1 LFARGLKTKIAINIA
16 ILIFI
21 AMLSINVVTVM
32 TAQRDIIRKE
42 ASKGFF
48 ILSTLEENLQ
58 TVLQFEQDPVA
69 NRSRT
74 ELNRLF
80 TEAGISSALIRGKN
94 NEMIYFGTP
103 TEVLQNELMRRCGQA
118 MQSRKRAT
126 NFVGTTWGVFWKQP
140 NDLII
145 STPLLHNGH
154 LLAGVSI
161 VLPLN
166 EIYKTLRR
174 SQKILFFFLFVN
186 TALLTF
192 IGLYRLSKVYF
203 QPLARLARRAE
214 DYREDDEMIFSVRK
228 EDNELHKLS
237 GALNSMLR
245 RISADKEK
253 LRSTVNSLELANLK
267 LTKAQ
272 AEIIRAEK
280 LASVGRLSAGIAH
293 EIGNPIG
300 IVMGYLELLKQKDIP
315 DTERKEY
322 IHRTEEEIERINTI
336 IRQLL
341 EISRPSNTGLK
352 IVSVH
357 DLIDDIAQVLKVQ
370 PLMSNIDLECRLD
383 AQNDRVLADSNQLR
397 QVFLNLIINAA
408 DAISSEDKAF
418 EGKLL
423 IRSLLVGE
431 IPEDEDGCAVGHEGD
446 TGASEDPVRLR
457 APVPNPDT
465 PLQDRKANLKI
476 MFIDNGPGIP
486 EENIGN
492 IFDPFYTTKEP
503 GKGTGLG
510 LSVSF
515 MIVEGFG
522 GKMTV
527 SSEIEEGTTLTL
539 LLPVV
544 ESETSISKDENFSN
558 AMLPIR
564 ENGMENPENIRP
576 SLEKNKQG
584 LKQNDS

>member
-1 LFARGLKTKIAINIA
+1 MFARGLKTKIAINIA
-16 ILIFI
+16 ILFFV
-21 AMLSINVVTVM
+21 AMLLINVVTLM
-32 TAQRDIIRKE
+32 TAKRDIIRKE

-48 ILSTLEENLQ
+48 ILSSLEKDL
-58 TVLQFEQDPVA
+58 LLSLHFERNSGA
-69 NRSRT
+69 NKSRAAV
-74 ELNRLF
+74 NRLF
-80 TEAGISSALIRGKN
+80 AEAGIASALVRGKN
-94 NEMIYFGTP
+94 NEMVYFGTSA
-103 TEVLQNELMRRCGQA
+103 EVLQNELLKRCGQV
-118 MQSRKRAT
+118 MQSRKQAT
-126 NFVGTTWGVFWKQP
+126 SLIGSTWGVFWKQP
-140 NDLII
+140 KDLII
-145 STPLLHNGH
+145 SKPLMQNGH
-154 LLAGVSI
+154 VLAGVSI

-174 SQKILFFFLFVN
+174 SQKLLFFFLFIN
-186 TALLTF
+186 TAILTF

-214 DYREDDEMIFSVRK
+214 EYREDDEMLFSVRK

-245 RISADKEK
+245 RISADKEI
-253 LRSTVNSLELANLK
+253 LRSTVNSLELANLE

-300 IVMGYLELLKQKDIP
+300 IVMGYLELIKQKDIP
-315 DTERKEY
+315 DNERKEY

-341 EISRPSNTGLK
+341 EISRPSNAGLK

-357 DLIDDIAQVLKVQ
+357 DLIDDTAQVLKVQ
-370 PLMSNIDLECRLD
+370 PLMSDIKLECRLD

-408 DAISSEDKAF
+408 DAISSKNKAF
-418 EGKLL
+418 EGKFL
-423 IRSLLVGE
+423 ICSSLVGGTQE
-431 IPEDEDGCAVGHEGD
+431 HEDVYISDHEDD
-446 TGASEDPVRLR
+446 MGAIEDPARR
-457 APVPNPDT
+457 RFRIPAT
-465 PLQDRKANLKI
+465 LQPERKTQLKI

-486 EENIGN
+486 KENIGN

-527 SSEIEEGTTLTL
+527 SSKIGEGTTLTL

-544 ESETSISKDENFSN
+544 ENEAGITQDEDFTENALPVTVDGVENSEKSGPLSS
-558 AMLPIR
+558 
-564 ENGMENPENIRP
+564 
-576 SLEKNKQG
+576 KNK
-584 LKQNDS
+584 

>member
-1 LFARGLKTKIAINIA
+1 MFARGLKTKIAINIA
-16 ILIFI
+16 ILFFI
-21 AMLSINVVTVM
+21 AMLLINVVTVM
-32 TAQRDIIRKE
+32 AAKRDIIRKE

-48 ILSTLEENLQ
+48 ILSTLEEDL
-58 TVLQFEQDPVA
+58 LMSLHFDQDPGA
-69 NRSRT
+69 NKSRA
-74 ELNRLF
+74 EVNRLF
-80 TEAGISSALIRGKN
+80 AEAGISSALVRGKN
-94 NEMIYFGTP
+94 KEMIHFGTSAEP
-103 TEVLQNELMRRCGQA
+103 LQNELMRRSGQA
-118 MQSRKRAT
+118 MQSRKQAT

-140 NDLII
+140 SDLVI
-145 STPLLHNGH
+145 STPLLQNDHA
-154 LLAGVSI
+154 LAGVSI
-161 VLPLN
+161 VLPLKG
-166 EIYKTLRR
+166 IYKSLRR
-174 SQKILFFFLFVN
+174 SQKILFIFLFIN
-186 TALLTF
+186 TAILTF

-214 DYREDDEMIFSVRK
+214 DYHEDDEMLFSVRK

-245 RISADKEK
+245 RISADKET
-253 LRSTVNSLELANLK
+253 LRSTVNSLELANLE

-315 DTERKEY
+315 DTERNEY

-341 EISRPSNTGLK
+341 EISRPSNAGLK
-352 IVSVH
+352 VVSVH
-357 DLIDDIAQVLKVQ
+357 DLIDDVAQVLNVQ

-408 DAISSEDKAF
+408 DAISSENQAIA
-418 EGKLL
+418 GKLTIQSFL
-423 IRSLLVGE
+423 VDEKRKVSEENRTLL
-431 IPEDEDGCAVGHEGD
+431 
-446 TGASEDPVRLR
+446 
-457 APVPNPDT
+457 N
-465 PLQDRKANLKI
+465 I

-486 EENIGN
+486 EENIAN

-527 SSEIEEGTTLTL
+527 NSEIGAGTTLTL

-544 ESETSISKDENFSN
+544 ESEADIAEDEEFS
-558 AMLPIR
+558 AVPQPLAV
-564 ENGMENPENIRP
+564 NGG
-576 SLEKNKQG
+576 EKP
-584 LKQNDS
+584 LKK

>member
-1 LFARGLKTKIAINIA
+1 MFARGLKTKIAINIA
-16 ILIFI
+16 ILFFI
-21 AMLSINVVTVM
+21 AMLLINVVTVM
-32 TAQRDIIRKE
+32 TAKRDIIRKE

-48 ILSTLEENLQ
+48 ILSTLEEDL
-58 TVLQFEQDPVA
+58 LMSLHFDQDPGA
-69 NRSRT
+69 NKSRA
-74 ELNRLF
+74 EVNRLF
-80 TEAGISSALIRGKN
+80 TEAGISSALVRGKN
-94 NEMIYFGTP
+94 KTMIHFGASD
-103 TEVLQNELMRRCGQA
+103 EVLRNELMRRCGLA
-118 MQSRKRAT
+118 MQVRKQAI

-140 NDLII
+140 SDLII
-145 STPLLHNGH
+145 STPLLQNGH
-154 LLAGVSI
+154 ALAGVSI

-166 EIYKTLRR
+166 GIYKSLRR
-174 SQKILFFFLFVN
+174 SQKIIFIFLFIN
-186 TALLTF
+186 TAILTF

-214 DYREDDEMIFSVRK
+214 DYREDDEMLFSVRK
-228 EDNELHKLS
+228 EDNELNKLS

-245 RISADKEK
+245 RISADKET
-253 LRSTVNSLELANLK
+253 LRSTVNSLELANLE

-272 AEIIRAEK
+272 AEMIRAEK

-315 DTERKEY
+315 DSERNEY
-322 IHRTEEEIERINTI
+322 LHRTEEEIERINTI

-341 EISRPSNTGLK
+341 EISRPSNAGLK
-352 IVSVH
+352 VVSVH
-357 DLIDDIAQVLKVQ
+357 DLIDDIAQVLNVQ

-408 DAISSEDKAF
+408 DAISVENRAIK
-418 EGKLL
+418 GKLMIQSSL
-423 IRSLLVGE
+423 VDEKRKPPEENRSFL
-431 IPEDEDGCAVGHEGD
+431 
-446 TGASEDPVRLR
+446 S
-457 APVPNPDT
+457 
-465 PLQDRKANLKI
+465 I

-515 MIVEGFG
+515 MIVEGLG

-527 SSEIEEGTTLTL
+527 SSEIGEGTTLTL

-544 ESETSISKDENFSN
+544 ESEADIAGDEEFSDVPQP
-558 AMLPIR
+558 LTV
-564 ENGMENPENIRP
+564 NGG
-576 SLEKNKQG
+576 EKP
-584 LKQNDS
+584 LKK

>member
-1 LFARGLKTKIAINIA
+1 MFARGLKTKIAINIA
-16 ILIFI
+16 ILFFI
-21 AMLSINVVTVM
+21 AMLLINIVTVI
-32 TAQRDIIRKE
+32 TAKRDIIRKE

-48 ILSTLEENLQ
+48 ILSTLEEDL
-58 TVLQFEQDPVA
+58 LMSLHFDQDPGA
-69 NRSRT
+69 NKSRA
-74 ELNRLF
+74 EVNRLF
-80 TEAGISSALIRGKN
+80 SEAGISSALVRGKN
-94 NEMIYFGTP
+94 KEMIHFGTSAEP
-103 TEVLQNELMRRCGQA
+103 LQNELMRCSGQA
-118 MQSRKRAT
+118 MQSRKQIT

-140 NDLII
+140 SDLII
-145 STPLLHNGH
+145 STPLLQNGH
-154 LLAGVSI
+154 ALAGVSI
-161 VLPLN
+161 VLPLKG
-166 EIYKTLRR
+166 IYKSLRR
-174 SQKILFFFLFVN
+174 SQKILFIFLFIN
-186 TALLTF
+186 TAILTF

-214 DYREDDEMIFSVRK
+214 DYHEDDEMLFSVRK

-245 RISADKEK
+245 RISADKET
-253 LRSTVNSLELANLK
+253 LRSTVNSLELANLE

-315 DTERKEY
+315 DTERNEY

-341 EISRPSNTGLK
+341 EISRPSNAGLK
-352 IVSVH
+352 VVSVH
-357 DLIDDIAQVLKVQ
+357 DLIDDVAQVLNVQ
-370 PLMSNIDLECRLD
+370 PLMSNIELECRLD

-408 DAISSEDKAF
+408 DAVSSENKAIK
-418 EGKLL
+418 GKLT
-423 IRSLLVGE
+423 IQSILV
-431 IPEDEDGCAVGHEGD
+431 DEKRKP
-446 TGASEDPVRLR
+446 SEDNRSFL
-457 APVPNPDT
+457 N
-465 PLQDRKANLKI
+465 I
-476 MFIDNGPGIP
+476 MFIDNGPGIH
-486 EENIGN
+486 EENITN

-527 SSEIEEGTTLTL
+527 SSEIGAGATLTL

-544 ESETSISKDENFSN
+544 ESEADIAEDEEFS
-558 AMLPIR
+558 AVPQPLAV
-564 ENGMENPENIRP
+564 NGG
-576 SLEKNKQG
+576 EKPRK
-584 LKQNDS
+584 K

>member
-1 LFARGLKTKIAINIA
+1 MFARGLKTKIAINIA
-16 ILIFI
+16 ILFFI
-21 AMLSINVVTVM
+21 AMLLINVVTVM
-32 TAQRDIIRKE
+32 TAKRDIIRKE
-42 ASKGFF
+42 VSKGFF
-48 ILSTLEENLQ
+48 VLSTLEEDL
-58 TVLQFEQDPVA
+58 LMSLHFEQDPAA
-69 NRSRT
+69 NDSRT
-74 ELNRLF
+74 KVKRLIA
-80 TEAGISSALIRGKN
+80 EAGIASAMVLGKN
-94 NEMIYFGTP
+94 NEIIHFGSNAR
-103 TEVLQNELMRRCGQA
+103 VLKDELKRRCGHVMRLKKQT
-118 MQSRKRAT
+118 K

-140 NDLII
+140 SDLII
-145 STPLLHNGH
+145 STPLMRNGRAI
-154 LLAGVSI
+154 AGVSI

-166 EIYKTLRR
+166 DIYKTLRR
-174 SQKILFFFLFVN
+174 SQKILFFFLFIN
-186 TALLTF
+186 TAILTF

-214 DYREDDEMIFSVRK
+214 DYREDDEMLFSVRK

-245 RISADKEK
+245 RISADKET
-253 LRSTVNSLELANLK
+253 LRSTVNSLELANLE

-315 DTERKEY
+315 DSERKEY
-322 IHRTEEEIERINTI
+322 IHRTEAEIERINTI

-341 EISRPSNTGLK
+341 EISRPSNAGLK
-352 IVSVH
+352 VVSVH
-357 DLIDDIAQVLKVQ
+357 DLIDDIAQVLNVQ

-383 AQNDRVLADSNQLR
+383 AQKDRVLADSNQLR

-408 DAISSEDKAF
+408 DAISSENKDF

-423 IRSLLVGE
+423 IRSVIVGSIAGFE
-431 IPEDEDGCAVGHEGD
+431 HATNSRSHHSD
-446 TGASEDPVRLR
+446 TQ
-457 APVPNPDT
+457 
-465 PLQDRKANLKI
+465 LQDHKTHLKI

-527 SSEIEEGTTLTL
+527 SSEIGKGTTLTL
-539 LLPVV
+539 LLPIV
-544 ESETSISKDENFSN
+544 ESETDIGKDEDIKN
-558 AMLPIR
+558 AVPPLTVSST
-564 ENGMENPENIRP
+564 ENPNM
-576 SLEKNKQG
+576 K
-584 LKQNDS
+584 